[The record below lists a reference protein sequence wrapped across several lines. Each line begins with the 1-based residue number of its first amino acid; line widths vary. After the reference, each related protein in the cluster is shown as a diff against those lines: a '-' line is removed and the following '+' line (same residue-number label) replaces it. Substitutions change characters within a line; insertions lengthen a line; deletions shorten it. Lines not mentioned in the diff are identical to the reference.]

1 MIKIFFLLA
10 LLLNISH
17 AANEEG
23 VDCLIIEEENS
34 IICKYTHDRIT
45 EDKTILVNWIEPNG
59 KITRSRD
66 MVIPAGHGSI
76 YDFRYL
82 QGRTLGEWTFQAID
96 NGKEFTTNF
105 TLK

>member
-10 LLLNISH
+10 LLFNISY
-17 AANEEG
+17 ANEVG
-23 VDCLIIEEENS
+23 VDCLIIKEENS

-45 EDKTILVNWIEPNG
+45 EDKTIQVNWIEPNG
-59 KITRSRD
+59 QITRSRD

-82 QGRTLGEWTFQAID
+82 QGRTLGEWTFKAID